1 MDPIE
6 DSVKTL
12 FEELSLSV
20 FWNRPSILIATYRS
34 KLNCIDA
41 QFWLGK
47 KLKRIKQTIVNY
59 QVNEE
64 NFDIPLILKEIPDK
78 QNKIFFITSL
88 SQGGG
93 SLELNAF
100 RALNFRRELLVEQKI
115 RAVFWL
121 EEKEADLLPTQALDF
136 WAFRHRMVE
145 MFNEP
150 TSRRMVNL
158 VRNLDWPAWDLEK
171 LKAEIPFGLELRK
184 ELLAKIPDWK
194 KSPSIRAELLHMIAG
209 IYWANNEYSES
220 LALLKKGL
228 NIAQGQDFLPIKA
241 RLWIGMGLVQ
251 VSQGHPDLATQ
262 AFQNSLK
269 LAPQSAEAWANLAR
283 IYRGQNQLN
292 TALEAATKSVSI
304 DPKFYESW
312 ILIGDISNELGMQEN
327 AALAF
332 KKSLSIYK
340 KDASTWIKLGDT
352 YRLLGRPADSLPTF
366 KNARLLE
373 LQNSDTWLKL
383 GLAYRDVGLVNNAV
397 RALYKAAR
405 LNPLGAIPWKK
416 LGDIYRSKN
425 NLINARKAYK
435 AATSLDPLD
444 NNAKYSLDACYLK
457 KKTKK

>member
-12 FEELSLSV
+12 YEELNLSV

-34 KLNCIDA
+34 KLNYIDA

-47 KLKRIKQTIVNY
+47 KLKKIKQTIFNY

-64 NFDIPLILKEIPDK
+64 NFDIPLFLKGIPDK
-78 QNKIFFITSL
+78 QNKVFFISRL

-93 SLELNAF
+93 SRELNAF
-100 RALNFRRELLVEQKI
+100 RALNIRRELLVEQKI

-209 IYWANNEYSES
+209 IHWANSEYNES
-220 LALLKKGL
+220 LAYLEKGL
-228 NIAQGQDFLPIKA
+228 NIAQGQELLPIRV
-241 RLWIGMGLVQ
+241 RLWIGIGRVK
-251 VSQGHPDLATQ
+251 VSQGQPDLAIQ
-262 AFQNSLK
+262 ALQNSLK
-269 LAPQSAEAWANLAR
+269 LAPQSAEAWVNLAK
-283 IYRGQNQLN
+283 IYSSRNQLKA
-292 TALEAATKSVSI
+292 ALEAATKSVTA
-304 DPKFYESW
+304 DPKLFESW
-312 ILIGDISNELGMQEN
+312 ILIGDISNELGLLEN
-327 AALAF
+327 AIQSY
-332 KKSLSIYK
+332 KKSLSIHK
-340 KDASTWIKLGDT
+340 KDALTWSKLGDT
-352 YRLLGRPADSLPTF
+352 YRLLGRPSDSLPTF

-373 LQNSDTWLKL
+373 PKNSDTWLRL
-383 GLAYRDVGLVNNAV
+383 GLAYRDVGLFNNAV

-405 LNPLGAIPWKK
+405 LNPLTAIPWKK

-435 AATSLDPLD
+435 KATSLDPLD
-444 NNAKYSLDACYLK
+444 NNVKYSLDACYLRK
-457 KKTKK
+457 KQKK